1 MPESLFAY
9 AVSPQSFVHH
19 TGSGRLDL
27 AAPIAQARRAKHC
40 FVAYIVLKGELSLI
54 DYLPGGEEAFRVR
67 SGEIHIVC
75 PGLYQASTAPSA
87 PCTSM
92 IWIHF
97 SFFEDPRVRHLD
109 TLSDA
114 ADLIYATS
122 REHASW
128 IIPRHMQLG
137 RDRDNVLQLYS
148 ELSDYARLYGSTN
161 HGTHLICGHLISVL
175 HRATT
180 QRILKTSSVSDAS
193 PQQAHVRRACNFIRL
208 NYDKKISLSE
218 VAEEIGLSPAYL
230 SRCFQS
236 SLGQSVVD
244 FLLRTR
250 IDAAKEL
257 LAAQSFPSV
266 KEVAY
271 QTGFASPIYFC
282 RVFRKLERTSAMRYV
297 AHQREAGQSPEGTV
311 AVTRPKVRVLR

>member
-1 MPESLFAY
+1 MPESIFAY
-9 AVSPQSFVHH
+9 QVSPQSFVHH

-27 AAPIAQARRAKHC
+27 ATSRGQVKRAKPC
-40 FVAYIVLKGELSLI
+40 FVAYIVLKGELSLV
-54 DYLPGGEEAFRVR
+54 DFLPGGEDHFRIR
-67 SGEIHIVC
+67 SGEVHIIG
-75 PGLYQASTAPSA
+75 PGLHQASAAPSA
-87 PCTSM
+87 PGTSM

-97 SFFEDPRVRHLD
+97 SFFEHPRVSYLA
-109 TLSDA
+109 TPEA
-114 ADLIYATS
+114 AASVMYVAPS
-122 REHASW
+122 EQSSW

-137 RDRDNVLQLYS
+137 RNRDSVLELCT
-148 ELSDYARLYGSTN
+148 ELSDCTRLYGASDRS
-161 HGTHLICGHLISVL
+161 THLVCGHLISSL
-175 HRATT
+175 HRAAT
-180 QRILKTSSVSDAS
+180 QHLLKADSSGDVS

-230 SRCFQS
+230 SRCFQQF
-236 SLGQSVVD
+236 LGQSVVD

-257 LAAQSFPSV
+257 LAAESFPSV

-282 RVFRKLERTSAMRYV
+282 RVFRRLERMSAMQYV
-297 AHQREAGQSPEGTV
+297 ASRREV
-311 AVTRPKVRVLR
+311 